1 MWARV
6 KLLPVTIIVAFMLL
20 GVKIGDVWEGAGA
33 LVGSVEARGAEN
45 PPAEETVDEAM
56 PATMPRAPTA
66 ADVIDISPEEVRL
79 LENLAER
86 REQLDARVREI
97 DMREKLLAAAEAR
110 VDDKIGELKQIE
122 VVIRGL
128 VEEFD
133 ERQQTKIKSLV
144 KIYET
149 MKPKDAARIFN
160 QLEMAVLLEVIGGM
174 RESKSAAII
183 ARMDASKAKE
193 VTSELAIRETLPD
206 PDGIID

>member
-1 MWARV
+1 MRV
-6 KLLPVTIIVAFMLL
+6 KLLPVTIIAAFMLL
-20 GVKIGDVWEGAGA
+20 GVKIGDVWEGADA
-33 LVGSVEARGAEN
+33 LIGSVEARGAEN
-45 PPAEETVDEAM
+45 PPAEGSVDEAM
-56 PATMPRAPTA
+56 PATVPRALTA
-66 ADVIDISPEEVRL
+66 ADVVDISPEEVRL

-110 VDDKIGELKQIE
+110 VDEKIGELKQIE
-122 VVIRGL
+122 TVIRGL

-160 QLEMAVLLEVIGGM
+160 QLEMGVLLEVIGGM

-183 ARMDASKAKE
+183 ARMDAGKAKA
-193 VTSELAIRETLPD
+193 VTSELAIREALPD
-206 PDGIID
+206 PDGIIN